1 MGHSRPSLDEMYCN
15 SCGAVIKKLA
25 ELCVHCGVRVGP
37 LVSGDETRS
46 TVQPGGVTGEGH
58 SDQGRASGGTSAEES
73 GVGDGKPGLDEM
85 YCFSCGAVIKKL
97 AEICVHCGVRVNPTF
112 SPASTPTPAPATD
125 FSQRSRVAAGVL
137 GLLLGWLGVHRFY
150 LGNIGVGIIQIIVT
164 FITFGFGSL
173 WGFIEGI
180 IIISGAAWRD
190 AEGKSLRRYNE

>member
-1 MGHSRPSLDEMYCN
+1 MGHSSPSLDEMYCN

-46 TVQPGGVTGEGH
+46 TVQPGGVTGEGY
-58 SDQGRASGGTSAEES
+58 SDQGRDSGDTSAEES

-97 AEICVHCGVRVNPTF
+97 AEICVHCGVRVNPTY
-112 SPASTPTPAPATD
+112 SPASDPTPATD
-125 FSQRSRVAAGVL
+125 FSQRSRVTAGVL
-137 GLLLGWLGVHRFY
+137 GILLGLLGVHRFY
-150 LGNIGVGIIQIIVT
+150 LGNIGVGIIQTIVT

-180 IIISGAAWRD
+180 IIISGAPWRD